1 MNDSR
6 RAGVFKMIVT
16 AVGATA
22 IAVVLMI
29 VPTLTWLIPRSVRR
43 PVIDAFLMGMLVAHA
58 VVWAYATVGTIVL
71 AIIVIRSRKRFM
83 SENRSSR
90 RRSIVLGLFVL
101 AVSCLPALFALEGAA
116 RLWWNY
122 LYGTPTHPYVPEL
135 PSKLPAAEPGSIRL
149 LVLGESS
156 AEGEPYQNW
165 LSVGQIVAWKL
176 EQAIPGLKVETD
188 IQAWGGASMKSI
200 HYKLM
205 DIKKKPNLVIIYAG
219 HNEFQAIY
227 SWDRSTP
234 IGDDD
239 PIEFRREPIRFLAE
253 LSPMRAL
260 ILDVLRENSVD
271 RPPPP
276 FPARALVDLPNH
288 RKTEY
293 VRFLNEFHDRLDAL
307 VSTFER
313 VGAKVVL
320 IIPCSNDAG
329 FEPSRSVPN
338 RPLAPAERL
347 ELETALKAARAAES
361 DPDRAIKMYQDILAK
376 QPTFAEARYRSAKM
390 YETKKDFAA
399 ARREYVEARNDDG
412 QILRAT
418 TDFQNAYRD
427 IAKKHD
433 VILIDGQGEFEAI
446 APHGILDDHLFHDGQ
461 HPNVVGYS
469 RLAQATLAALRDR
482 RAFGLN
488 EGEAPTVDPADVLA
502 HFDINTERWIEIC
515 RRTALFWVRVAPI
528 RFDPTERN
536 AKAHA
541 YAKAAEKIKHGV
553 KPEDAG
559 VIGLGVPRESVENR
573 RRRTED
579 REEKTR

>member
-1 MNDSR
+1 MTALR
-6 RAGVFKMIVT
+6 RAGVLKLIVA
-16 AVGATA
+16 AVVATA
-22 IAVVLMI
+22 IAVLLMI
-29 VPTLTWLIPRSVRR
+29 APTLTWLIPRSVRR
-43 PVIDAFLMGMLVAHA
+43 PVIDAFLAGLLVAHA
-58 VVWAYATVGTIVL
+58 VVWVFAAAGTIVF
-71 AIIVIRSRKRFM
+71 AIVVVHSRKRFL
-83 SENRSSR
+83 NKIRGSR
-90 RRSIVLGLFVL
+90 LRSIVFGLFVL
-101 AVSCLPALFALEGAA
+101 AVSCLLGSFALEGAA

-122 LYGTPTHPYVPEL
+122 LYGSPAHPYVPEL
-135 PSKLPAAEPGSIRL
+135 SAKLAAAEPGSIRL

-156 AEGEPYQNW
+156 AEGEPYHPW

-188 IQAWGGASMKSI
+188 IRAWGGASMKSI
-200 HYKLM
+200 HYK
-205 DIKKKPNLVIIYAG
+205 ITEIHKKPNLVIIYAG

-239 PIEFRREPIRFLAE
+239 PLEFRREPIRFLAE
-253 LSPMRAL
+253 VSPMRAL
-260 ILDVLRENSVD
+260 ILDALRENSVD

-293 VRFLNEFHDRLDAL
+293 TRFLKEFYDRLDAL

-313 VGAKVVL
+313 LDATVVL

-338 RPLAPAERL
+338 RSLTPAERR

-361 DPDRAIKMYQDILAK
+361 DPDRAIKLYQLILDK
-376 QPTFAEARYRSAKM
+376 QPTFAEAHYRSAKM
-390 YETKKDFAA
+390 YELKNNYTA
-399 ARREYVEARNDDG
+399 ARREYIAARNDDG

-427 IAKKHD
+427 VAKKHH
-433 VILIDGQGEFEAI
+433 VLLIDGQAEFEAI

-482 RAFGLN
+482 RAFGWN
-488 EGEAPTVDPADVLA
+488 EGEAPRIDPADVLA
-502 HFDINTERWIEIC
+502 HFDINTECWIEVC
-515 RRTALFWVRVAPI
+515 RRTALFWIRVAPI

-559 VIGLGVPRESVENR
+559 VIGLGFAREGVENR
-573 RRRTED
+573 RRPPVGAED
-579 REEKTR
+579 HPQ